1 MGRRK
6 GVSVR
11 QRRVSAELRTWRI
24 KRGLSCKDVAR
35 ALGWSESKVSRMETG
50 ERGLYE
56 DDVSAILGFL
66 RVPAEIRQELMNLVR
81 AGNERNWHEI
91 SGDDA
96 PISRLLR
103 DLIRFESEA
112 TAIYN
117 FEPLLL
123 PGLVQTA
130 EYTRTLMRKSALTRT
145 GPEIESMVAVRM
157 NRQRVLDRADPP
169 HLSLVI
175 DEMAL
180 RRTMGD
186 PAVMVGQLQH
196 LLAASARRHISIQ
209 VLPFDAEAAI
219 AMQGPLIMLDCPD
232 QPTLCF
238 EESRS
243 TSTFLEDEELVGRA
257 RLAWKRLSA
266 AAHSQEDSR
275 QLIVEFAS
283 QLRGTT

>member
-11 QRRVSAELRTWRI
+11 QRRVSAELRAWRV

-56 DDVSAILGFL
+56 DDISAILGFL

-81 AGNERNWHEI
+81 AGAERNWHEI
-91 SGDDA
+91 GGDA

-103 DLIRFESEA
+103 DLIRFETEA

-130 EYTRTLMRKSALTRT
+130 EYTRTLIRKAAPNRT
-145 GPEIESMVAVRM
+145 EPEIESRVAIRM

-169 HLSLVI
+169 RLSLI
-175 DEMAL
+175 IEEMAL
-180 RRTMGD
+180 RRTMDDRG
-186 PAVMVGQLQH
+186 MMIGQLQH
-196 LLAASARRHISIQ
+196 LLAASARRHIGIQ

-219 AMQGPLIMLDCPD
+219 AMQGPLIILECPD
-232 QPTLCF
+232 QPTLCY
-238 EESRS
+238 EDGR
-243 TSTFLEDEELVGRA
+243 TTATFLEDEDLVGRA
-257 RLAWKRLSA
+257 RLAWKKLSA
-266 AAHSQEDSR
+266 AAHSEEDSR
-275 QLIVEFAS
+275 QLITEFAS
-283 QLRGTT
+283 QLRGAM